1 MVSVSDPA
9 EIPNIY
15 GFNGKYIKVRKAAER
30 KPSPHVVWQQTVLLT
45 APQSNFYH
53 VIMPY
58 VKGKVLPGLFATQD
72 ENLHRVLKRPIANIY
87 SMSNLLSFE
96 AYVDSTMR
104 VFFDQLDKLFVMTG
118 NVCDL
123 DVWLQLFAFDVMGEI
138 TFSKRLGFLE
148 RAEDVDGIMAS
159 IWAHFYLVAPVGQM
173 PWLDSLWTKNP
184 IFSRLRPSST
194 NSIVAF
200 TLARMAEKQEV
211 LQKPSEEQP
220 QANSRDFLSRFM
232 EAKAKDPS
240 SPPWAVLAWATSN
253 IIAGSDT
260 TAIVLRTIFYN
271 LLKHPD
277 TLRRLLSELDGAAQ
291 EGRLSEL
298 VTWKESR
305 NLPYLNAVIK
315 EAGRIHPPFGLPLER
330 IVPPEGAEVCGQHL
344 RGGTIVGISAWV
356 VHRDKATFGEDC
368 NEWNPDRWIHCTET
382 KRKAMEHALL
392 TVSFAPFS
400 LPSVLPFVHLPI
412 RLTPL
417 TPFFFPPSSSAPATD
432 PVSARTSRT

>member
-1 MVSVSDPA
+1 MSWMTNSHSTALHSLPLTVALLPFTTFLLVFLYLFYVHAKLRHIPGPFLASLTNIPRLRWVLTGKAHEVHTGLHRKYGKLVRFGPNMVSVSDPA

-159 IWAHFYLVAPVGQM
+159 IWAHFYLVAPV
-173 PWLDSLWTKNP
+173 SL
-184 IFSRLRPSST
+184 
-194 NSIVAF
+194 F
-200 TLARMAEKQEV
+200 TMM
-211 LQKPSEEQP
+211 
-220 QANSRDFLSRFM
+220 F
-232 EAKAKDPS
+232 
-240 SPPWAVLAWATSN
+240 
-253 IIAGSDT
+253 
-260 TAIVLRTIFYN
+260 
-271 LLKHPD
+271 
-277 TLRRLLSELDGAAQ
+277 
-291 EGRLSEL
+291 
-298 VTWKESR
+298 
-305 NLPYLNAVIK
+305 
-315 EAGRIHPPFGLPLER
+315 
-330 IVPPEGAEVCGQHL
+330 
-344 RGGTIVGISAWV
+344 
-356 VHRDKATFGEDC
+356 
-368 NEWNPDRWIHCTET
+368 
-382 KRKAMEHALL
+382 
-392 TVSFAPFS
+392 
-400 LPSVLPFVHLPI
+400 
-412 RLTPL
+412 
-417 TPFFFPPSSSAPATD
+417 
-432 PVSARTSRT
+432 